1 MGSCERWGLVLGGR
15 EGAGEGADTVRG
27 FLFLKIEGIYR
38 ERKAQN
44 FKISQKE
51 VTSIIKGA

>member
-1 MGSCERWGLVLGGR
+1 MLGGR